1 MSEGLPNETRPTTIT
16 TSITSEFR
24 ESSERGPLDA
34 TVRALLPRRISDLAL
49 TIGGTPLE
57 GCIEQLYAE
66 LESHGI
72 AFKPKCYLADE
83 WGCPTGVPVIGI
95 PFYLA
100 DPQLTRIEGELSG
113 LDPEGEPE
121 IMMYLRHEA
130 GHAFH
135 YAYRLYLQS
144 EWRELFGPFFKPYS
158 DMYRPDP
165 FSDRFVRH
173 IPGWYAQKH
182 PDEDAAETF
191 AVWLTPGSNWLE
203 VYAGTPA
210 LAKLLYID
218 RVAREYGL
226 QPPLVTE
233 GRTHGPVEEL
243 RTTLAEWYD
252 TELDRSG
259 DSLGLPLLLNA
270 DLRRLFPA
278 GIGEP
283 ADEAL
288 APYRGRMIREV
299 RYWTGMDVSIVST
312 LVDEVFDRLQ
322 VLGLMSPPGQEAS
335 TLVGLSVLITTL
347 TMNYHYTR
355 QFVRR

>member
-1 MSEGLPNETRPTTIT
+1 MDEHAPNDSRSQTMATPM
-16 TSITSEFR
+16 TSEFR
-24 ESSERGPLDA
+24 ESSDRGPLDA
-34 TVRALLPRRISDLAL
+34 TVRALLPRRISDLSL
-49 TIGGTPLE
+49 TIGGTALE
-57 GCIEQLYAE
+57 GCIAQLYAE
-66 LESHGI
+66 LESRGI
-72 AFKPKCYLADE
+72 AFRPKCYLADE

-100 DPQLTRIEGELSG
+100 DPELTRIEGELSG
-113 LDPEGEPE
+113 IDPEGEPE

-130 GHAFH
+130 GHAFD
-135 YAYRLYLQS
+135 YAYRLYLQP

-158 DMYRPDP
+158 DGYRPDP

-191 AVWLTPGSNWLE
+191 AVWLTPGSNWRE
-203 VYAGTPA
+203 IYAGTPA

-233 GRTHGPVEEL
+233 GRAHGPVEEL

-252 TELDRSG
+252 TELERSG
-259 DSLGLPLLLNA
+259 DALGLPLLLNA
-270 DLRRLFPA
+270 DLKRLFPSVE
-278 GIGEP
+278 GEP

-288 APYRGRMIREV
+288 APYRGRMIREI
-299 RYWTGMDVSIVST
+299 RYWTGMGLTTVSV
-312 LVDEVFDRLQ
+312 LVDDVFDRLQ
-322 VLGLMSPPGQEAS
+322 GLGLRLVPGQEAA

>member
-1 MSEGLPNETRPTTIT
+1 MTSE
-16 TSITSEFR
+16 SQAAASVTSEFR
-24 ESSERGPLDA
+24 ESIDRGPLDA

-49 TIGGTPLE
+49 TIGGTLLE
-57 GCIEQLYAE
+57 GCIAQLYGE
-66 LESHGI
+66 LDSHGI
-72 AFKPKCYLADE
+72 AFHPKCYLADE

-100 DPQLTRIEGELSG
+100 DPRLTRIEGELSG
-113 LDPEGEPE
+113 IDVEGEPE

-135 YAYRLYLQS
+135 YAYQLYLQP
-144 EWRELFGPFFKPYS
+144 EWRELFGPFFKPYF
-158 DMYRPDP
+158 DRYRPDP

-191 AVWLTPGSNWLE
+191 AVWLTPGLE
-203 VYAGTPA
+203 WREIYAGTPA

-218 RVAREYGL
+218 GVAREYGP
-226 QPPLVTE
+226 QQPLVTE
-233 GRTHGPVEEL
+233 GRFDGPVEEL

-252 TELDRSG
+252 TELERTG
-259 DSLGLPLLLNA
+259 DALGLPLLLNA
-270 DLRRLFPA
+270 DLRRLFPS
-278 GIGEP
+278 GEGEP

-288 APYRGRMIREV
+288 APFRGRLIREV
-299 RYWTGMDVSIVST
+299 RYWTGMDLSTVSD
-312 LVDEVFDRLQ
+312 LVDEILDRLQ
-322 VLGLMSPPGQEAS
+322 GMGLVLAPGQEAHA
-335 TLVGLSVLITTL
+335 LVGLSVLITTL

>member
-1 MSEGLPNETRPTTIT
+1 MTSESRPA
-16 TSITSEFR
+16 SSVTSEFR
-24 ESSERGPLDA
+24 ESIDRGPLDA

-49 TIGGTPLE
+49 TIGGTLLE
-57 GCIEQLYAE
+57 GCIEQLYGE

-72 AFKPKCYLADE
+72 AFHPKCYLADE

-100 DPQLTRIEGELSG
+100 DPRLTRIEGELSG
-113 LDPEGEPE
+113 IDVEGEPE

-135 YAYRLYLQS
+135 YAYQLYLQP
-144 EWRELFGPFFKPYS
+144 EWRELFGPFFKPYF
-158 DMYRPDP
+158 DRYRPDP

-191 AVWLTPGSNWLE
+191 AVWLTPGLDWRE
-203 VYAGTPA
+203 MYAGTPA

-218 RVAREYGL
+218 GVAREYGP

-233 GRTHGPVEEL
+233 GRFDGPVEEL

-252 TELDRSG
+252 TELERTG
-259 DSLGLPLLLNA
+259 DALGLPLLLNA
-270 DLRRLFPA
+270 DLRRLFPSEE
-278 GIGEP
+278 GEP

-288 APYRGRMIREV
+288 APFRGRLIREV
-299 RYWTGMDVSIVST
+299 RYWTGMDLSTVSD
-312 LVDEVFDRLQ
+312 LVDEILDRLQ
-322 VLGLMSPPGQEAS
+322 GMGLVLAPGQEPGA
-335 TLVGLSVLITTL
+335 LVGLSVLITTL

>member
-1 MSEGLPNETRPTTIT
+1 MTDDPRTPSMTTT
-16 TSITSEFR
+16 MTNEFR
-24 ESSERGPLDA
+24 ESIDRGPLDA

-49 TIGGTPLE
+49 TIGGTALE
-57 GCIEQLYAE
+57 GCIAQLYLE

-72 AFKPKCYLADE
+72 AFHPKCYLADE

-113 LDPEGEPE
+113 IDPEGEPE

-135 YAYRLYLQS
+135 YAYRLYLQP

-158 DMYRPDP
+158 DIYRPDP

-191 AVWLTPGSNWLE
+191 AVWLTPGLNWRE

-218 RVAREYGL
+218 RTAREYGAR
-226 QPPLVTE
+226 PPLVME
-233 GRTHGPVEEL
+233 GRFDGPVEEL

-252 TELDRSG
+252 TELERSG

-270 DLRRLFPA
+270 DLRRLFPW
-278 GIGEP
+278 GEGEP
-283 ADEAL
+283 AAEVL
-288 APYRGRMIREV
+288 APFRGRLIREL
-299 RYWTGMDVSIVST
+299 RYWTGMDLST
-312 LVDEVFDRLQ
+312 VGALVDEVLDRIQ
-322 VLGLMSPPGQEAS
+322 AQGLLLALGQEPQA
-335 TLVGLSVLITTL
+335 LVGLSVLITTL

>member
-1 MSEGLPNETRPTTIT
+1 MSDEPRSTST
-16 TSITSEFR
+16 TSMTNEFR
-24 ESSERGPLDA
+24 ESIDRGPLDA
-34 TVRALLPRRISDLAL
+34 TVRALLPRRIKDLAL
-49 TIGGTPLE
+49 TIAGTPLE

-66 LESHGI
+66 LDGHDI
-72 AFKPKCYLADE
+72 AFHPKCYLADE
-83 WGCPTGVPVIGI
+83 WGCPTGVPIIGI

-113 LDPEGEPE
+113 IDPEGEPE

-135 YAYRLYLQS
+135 YAYRLYLQP
-144 EWRELFGPFFKPYS
+144 EWRELFGPFFRPYS
-158 DMYRPDP
+158 DVYRPEP

-191 AVWLTPGSNWLE
+191 AVWLTPGMDWRE
-203 VYAGTPA
+203 TYGGTPA
-210 LAKLLYID
+210 MAKLLYTD
-218 RVAREYGL
+218 RVAREYG
-226 QPPLVTE
+226 QRPPLVTE
-233 GRTHGPVEEL
+233 GRYDGPVEEL

-252 TELDRSG
+252 TELERSR
-259 DSLGLPLLLNA
+259 DALALPLLLNA

-278 GIGEP
+278 NEGEP
-283 ADEAL
+283 AVEAL
-288 APYRGRMIREV
+288 APFRGRLIREV
-299 RYWTGMDVSIVST
+299 RYWTGMDFST
-312 LVDEVFDRLQ
+312 ISALVDDVLDRLQ
-322 VLGLMSPPGQEAS
+322 AQGLLVPPGQEAQS
-335 TLVGLSVLITTL
+335 LVGLSVLVTTL